1 MVKLLS
7 ITKEFVADYFSQSR
21 QFLKSVIFPARI
33 SDGQIKKFKQSI
45 ESLLEASVVASSFRS
60 QGPLI
65 LAAHIPQLIRQR
77 KAKPATGNQ
86 IWMIRCHL
94 YLALF
99 DQLSNDPNYPFS

>member
-1 MVKLLS
+1 
-7 ITKEFVADYFSQSR
+7 
-21 QFLKSVIFPARI
+21 
-33 SDGQIKKFKQSI
+33 
-45 ESLLEASVVASSFRS
+45 
-60 QGPLI
+60 
-65 LAAHIPQLIRQR
+65 LIRQR